1 MHTPTDD
8 GRAEAARPP
17 PTVGSGVAS
26 DDRLSLVF
34 TALGD
39 PTRRDLVSRL
49 ARADATVGQL
59 AEPYDMSVQ
68 AVSKHLKVLESAG
81 LVTKTRDG
89 RRRTVHLEAEV
100 FDLMTRWVERYR
112 RRAEQRYQRLDDV
125 LAEIHH
131 EQSTQP
137 ANPDQEEQSA

>member
-1 MHTPTDD
+1 
-8 GRAEAARPP
+8 
-17 PTVGSGVAS
+17 VS

-49 ARADATVGQL
+49 ARADTTVGEL

-81 LVTKTRDG
+81 LVTKTKDG
-89 RRRTVHLEAEV
+89 RRRTVHLEADV
-100 FDLMTRWVERYR
+100 FDLMTKWGERYR
-112 RRAEQRYQRLDDV
+112 RQAELRYQRLDD
-125 LAEIHH
+125 LLTEMNHD
-131 EQSTQP
+131 QSTHP
-137 ANPDQEEQSA
+137 AIPDQKEQSA

>member
-1 MHTPTDD
+1 M
-8 GRAEAARPP
+8 
-17 PTVGSGVAS
+17 S

-49 ARADATVGQL
+49 ARADATVGEL

-81 LVTKTRDG
+81 LVTKTKDG

-100 FDLMTRWVERYR
+100 FDLMTKWIERYR
-112 RRAEQRYQRLDDV
+112 RQAELRYRRLDDL
-125 LAEIHH
+125 LAEMNHDH
-131 EQSTQP
+131 STRP
-137 ANPDQEEQSA
+137 AVPDQKEQSA

>member
-1 MHTPTDD
+1 M
-8 GRAEAARPP
+8 
-17 PTVGSGVAS
+17 S

-49 ARADATVGQL
+49 ARADATVGEL

-81 LVTKTRDG
+81 LVTKTKDG
-89 RRRTVHLEAEV
+89 RRRTVHLETDV
-100 FDLMTRWVERYR
+100 FDLMTKWVERYR
-112 RRAEQRYQRLDDV
+112 RRAELRYQRLDDL
-125 LAEIHH
+125 LAEMNHD
-131 EQSTQP
+131 QSTHP
-137 ANPDQEEQSA
+137 AIPDQKEQSA